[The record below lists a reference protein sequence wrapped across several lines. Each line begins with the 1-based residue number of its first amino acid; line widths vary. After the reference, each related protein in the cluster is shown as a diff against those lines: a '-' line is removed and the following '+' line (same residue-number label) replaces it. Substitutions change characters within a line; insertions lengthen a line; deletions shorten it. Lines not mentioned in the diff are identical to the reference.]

1 MTNSLLY
8 GTSLLYDKIEQLKQQ
23 TSIAITSTHLVF
35 TIAKLVAIMNKHLYT
50 FNTLCGELNFCNA
63 VAATKKNSQ
72 PVEKKDFLQSLQK
85 YQFWPAS
92 FIFSLYLNRL
102 TSAF

>member
-63 VAATKKNSQ
+63 VATTKKILNQ
-72 PVEKKDFLQSLQK
+72 LKRK
-85 YQFWPAS
+85 
-92 FIFSLYLNRL
+92 IFYKAYKSINFGQHHSY
-102 TSAF
+102 SHCI